1 MALPLIRLVTIKI
14 FRSTSRLEK
23 KTEETN
29 KLSRSILKTLESQS
43 VFKKKSIA
51 KRENIYRLRRNAI
64 RRKEQEDIVEASK
77 ATSPISKIGKAITSS
92 SQGFLGRILKA
103 IGLTLTGWIV
113 NNMPI
118 IVSFSKQLGERIVK
132 LTGTLSSFTTNTVR
146 LLQELGGLVVIFGRA
161 LMSFN
166 FAGAGKQINSQL
178 EKVKGTFNRMEID
191 FRDAL
196 NLLTEPFK
204 FGDDDEPAPG
214 DDNQVP
220 GKPGPQT
227 PATGGSADF
236 WLLALISLYENSNT
250 QGAVDVAQSIYNR
263 MGYSGRTARQEIL
276 AKNQYEPVG
285 KFGKASEWAK
295 VVDRDSA
302 IAHIKKYPGNGASAS
317 GLDRVASSLLNKSMQ
332 EKAAKFVGN
341 RPDFRSESY
350 ENQNDEMTK
359 DSTRH
364 GQTFG
369 FNRGSAYLG
378 RSDSPAGVPD
388 FGASLLTGPQL
399 ENVKLSVGTVLTDK
413 IGRGVEYIE
422 ITDVIGSSRE
432 GGKRLHG
439 GIDIGAPSGT
449 YISLR
454 VDCEVVGF
462 KSAQSG
468 GKYGNVIDVWVPTYG
483 VQLRIAHCKDLLI
496 TSGKIAAET
505 SFATV
510 GRTGSAD
517 GPHIHLEYTKEKGR
531 MSGGSDADPSPFVGL
546 LLLTNGRIQAVATS
560 TTTNKTSTIAQINI
574 EDVRRRDP
582 QALRKNRT
590 ANVIAVQ
597 APQPPQQ
604 VESAPIMMGGESFII
619 STGNDANDF
628 ITKKLLLDLAYT

>member
-1 MALPLIRLVTIKI
+1 MSSVL
-14 FRSTSRLEK
+14 SNS
-23 KTEETN
+23 N
-29 KLSRSILKTLESQS
+29 KQKRDQISRSEGL
-43 VFKKKSIA
+43 FR
-51 KRENIYRLRRNAI
+51 KRREAVKRR
-64 RRKEQEDIVEASK
+64 EQEDVIEAS
-77 ATSPISKIGKAITSS
+77 SIGGAIKRTGKVVTNSTK
-92 SQGFLGRILKA
+92 GFLGRIFDAVGVLM
-103 IGLTLTGWIV
+103 IGWLV
-113 NNMPI
+113 NNLPMI
-118 IVSFSKQLGERIVK
+118 IDLAGKLSKRVKKLFGILSTGVSGISDILLGFGGVLSGLYSNIISFDFTDSQGKIGKSFDRITDGFDKVERSIRQ
-132 LTGTLSSFTTNTVR
+132 TIR
-146 LLQELGGLVVIFGRA
+146 LLSGDLNRLFGFDTKVDEFPLPSDEDVTPGSGGRV
-161 LMSFN
+161 S
-166 FAGAGKQINSQL
+166 
-178 EKVKGTFNRMEID
+178 
-191 FRDAL
+191 
-196 NLLTEPFK
+196 
-204 FGDDDEPAPG
+204 
-214 DDNQVP
+214 
-220 GKPGPQT
+220 
-227 PATGGSADF
+227 GGSSDF
-236 WLLALISLYENSNT
+236 WLLSLISLYENSNS

-285 KFGKASEWAK
+285 KFGKASEWDK
-295 VVDRDSA
+295 VVDRESA

-399 ENVKLSVGTVLTDK
+399 ENVKLSVGTDLTDK
-413 IGRGVEYIE
+413 IGRGVKYIE
-422 ITDVIGSSRE
+422 ITDVVGSSRE
-432 GGKRLHG
+432 GGRKHA
-439 GIDIGAPSGT
+439 GIDIGAPAGT

-468 GKYGNVIDVWVPTYG
+468 GKYGNVIDVWIPSYG
-483 VQLRIAHCKDLLI
+483 VQLRFAHCKNLLI
-496 TSGKIAAET
+496 TSGKIKAET

-510 GRTGSAD
+510 GETGSAD
-517 GPHIHLEYTKEKGR
+517 GPHIHLEYTKQRGR
-531 MSGGSDADPSPFVGL
+531 MSGSDGDPSPYVGL
-546 LLLTNGRIQAVATS
+546 LLLTNGKLQASAT
-560 TTTNKTSTIAQINI
+560 TTTNKTTTVAQINI

-582 QALRKNRT
+582 QALAKNKPSNIIT
-590 ANVIAVQ
+590 VP
-597 APQPPQQ
+597 APQQPQQ
-604 VESAPIMMGGESFII
+604 IASAPIMSDSGPSFTP
-619 STGNDANDF
+619 SGDNVNTF

>member
-1 MALPLIRLVTIKI
+1 
-14 FRSTSRLEK
+14 
-23 KTEETN
+23 
-29 KLSRSILKTLESQS
+29 
-43 VFKKKSIA
+43 
-51 KRENIYRLRRNAI
+51 
-64 RRKEQEDIVEASK
+64 
-77 ATSPISKIGKAITSS
+77 
-92 SQGFLGRILKA
+92 
-103 IGLTLTGWIV
+103 
-113 NNMPI
+113 
-118 IVSFSKQLGERIVK
+118 
-132 LTGTLSSFTTNTVR
+132 
-146 LLQELGGLVVIFGRA
+146 
-161 LMSFN
+161 
-166 FAGAGKQINSQL
+166 
-178 EKVKGTFNRMEID
+178 
-191 FRDAL
+191 
-196 NLLTEPFK
+196 
-204 FGDDDEPAPG
+204 
-214 DDNQVP
+214 
-220 GKPGPQT
+220 
-227 PATGGSADF
+227 
-236 WLLALISLYENSNT
+236 
-250 QGAVDVAQSIYNR
+250 
-263 MGYSGRTARQEIL
+263 
-276 AKNQYEPVG
+276 
-285 KFGKASEWAK
+285 
-295 VVDRDSA
+295 
-302 IAHIKKYPGNGASAS
+302 
-317 GLDRVASSLLNKSMQ
+317 MQ

-388 FGASLLTGPQL
+388 LGASLLTGPQL

-619 STGNDANDF
+619 STGNDANNF
-628 ITKKLLLDLAYT
+628 ITQKLLLDLAYT

>member
-1 MALPLIRLVTIKI
+1 MNNAVSDSNKSKLSNIREDSNL
-14 FRSTSRLEK
+14 FRSR
-23 KTEETN
+23 
-29 KLSRSILKTLESQS
+29 
-43 VFKKKSIA
+43 
-51 KRENIYRLRRNAI
+51 REATRR
-64 RRKEQEDIVEASK
+64 RDQEDIVEASSVGGAVK
-77 ATSPISKIGKAITSS
+77 RSGNIISRSTK
-92 SQGFLGRILKA
+92 GFLGRIFDFV
-103 IGLTLTGWIV
+103 GTLMIGWII
-113 NNMPI
+113 NNVPTI
-118 IVSFSKQLGERIVK
+118 INLAQDITKKAQKLFGILSDGFSGFQDILSGFGEVLSGIYSNVISFDFDDSQGKVK
-132 LTGTLSSFTTNTVR
+132 DGFDKINKGFDKIDLSFRKTIDLFSRNLDRLFDFDTNV
-146 LLQELGGLVVIFGRA
+146 GGLPLPSDKDVTPGSGGRV
-161 LMSFN
+161 S
-166 FAGAGKQINSQL
+166 
-178 EKVKGTFNRMEID
+178 
-191 FRDAL
+191 
-196 NLLTEPFK
+196 
-204 FGDDDEPAPG
+204 
-214 DDNQVP
+214 
-220 GKPGPQT
+220 
-227 PATGGSADF
+227 GGSSDF
-236 WLLALISLYENSNT
+236 WLLSLISLYENSNS

-263 MGYSGRTARQEIL
+263 MGYSGRTAREEIL

-285 KFGKASEWAK
+285 KFGRASEWAK

-388 FGASLLTGPQL
+388 LGASLLTGPQL

-574 EDVRRRDP
+574 EDVRKRDP